1 MRRRKNGS
9 MYVSRS
15 WNPLWALMIRHCWQ
29 VLNALK
35 QNDKKEKEA
44 PVQGYSSAKFDTEV
58 APKLND
64 GGVVVSDN
72 L

>member
-1 MRRRKNGS
+1 MRRDD
-9 MYVSRS
+9 M
-15 WNPLWALMIRHCWQ
+15 HCTLQ

-44 PVQGYSSAKFDTEV
+44 PAQGYSSAKFDTEV